1 MQLDLPSL
9 AQARRLFLK
18 VQGKLGG
25 ERGTHAV
32 FGIYG
37 SDTSA

>member
-1 MQLDLPSL
+1 
-9 AQARRLFLK
+9 
-18 VQGKLGG
+18 VQDKLGG